1 MLSQDNE
8 IKKTCYHEKKKVVPS
23 FYLSLKVDLIN
34 SAMHTLHHDCDEISD
49 QGVPIID
56 LYLSLFYSFTFLS
69 QGQQKVVA
77 YYTVT
82 KLITVRLLCH
92 SVSL

>member
-1 MLSQDNE
+1 MS
-8 IKKTCYHEKKKVVPS
+8 
-23 FYLSLKVDLIN
+23 

-56 LYLSLFYSFTFLS
+56 LYLSLFYSFTLLS
-69 QGQQKVVA
+69 QGQQEVVA

-92 SVSL
+92 SVSLWNVCVETSTTLYYYNNTIALPVDSLQ